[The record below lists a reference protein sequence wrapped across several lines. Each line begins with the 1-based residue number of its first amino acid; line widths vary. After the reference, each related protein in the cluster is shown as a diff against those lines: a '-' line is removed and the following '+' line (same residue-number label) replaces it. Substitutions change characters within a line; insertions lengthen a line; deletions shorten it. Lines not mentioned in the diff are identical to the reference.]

1 MSYPARRSAFTL
13 IEVLVVVAIIALLI
27 AILLPSLKAA
37 RDSANAAV
45 CVSNIKQLCTAF
57 LTFSVEHNG
66 HLPGYGT
73 GPNTDWLGKWNTHG
87 TSKGRQPEDGTI
99 YKYMGRVKRAYTC
112 PSDHY
117 PRQEVQRSDEWYY
130 SYTAVGMIYGAK
142 PEMLASAHR
151 PTKPSFQRD
160 EHTYDMAPFEHV
172 PMIVEEDE
180 RLFMAAG
187 QDVRDATGIEGQD
200 DGFWTNVDCITNR
213 HISKSGNMGYVDG
226 HASRVR
232 VPTPPVP
239 VREVLIKTNSFHA
252 QSMCIRT
259 TGGTWVSG
267 RSPGNL
273 ATGKPNPARLA
284 GVKHAGD
291 Q

>member
-1 MSYPARRSAFTL
+1 MRRSVRTTAFTL

-37 RDSANAAV
+37 RDSANASV
-45 CVSNIKQLCTAF
+45 CLSNIKQLGTAF
-57 LTFSVEHNG
+57 ITFSVEHSG
-66 HLPGYGT
+66 HLPGYGK
-73 GPNTDWLGKWNTHG
+73 GPNTDWLGKSNTHG
-87 TSKGRQPEDGTI
+87 SATGRQPEDGTI

-117 PRQEVQRSDEWYY
+117 PRTEVQRSDEWYY
-130 SYTAVGMIYGAK
+130 SYTAVGMVYGAK
-142 PEMLASAHR
+142 PEQLASAHR
-151 PTKPSFQRD
+151 PAKPSFQRD
-160 EHTYDMAPFEHV
+160 EHTFDMVGFEHV

-187 QDVRDATGIEGQD
+187 QDVWEATGIVGQD
-200 DGFWTNVDCITNR
+200 DGIWTNVDCITNR
-213 HISKSGNMGYVDG
+213 HFGKAGNLGYVDG
-226 HASRVR
+226 HAGPVR

-259 TGGTWVSG
+259 TGGMWVSG
-267 RSPGNL
+267 RAAGDFAAGSPR
-273 ATGKPNPARLA
+273 PARQA

-291 Q
+291 P